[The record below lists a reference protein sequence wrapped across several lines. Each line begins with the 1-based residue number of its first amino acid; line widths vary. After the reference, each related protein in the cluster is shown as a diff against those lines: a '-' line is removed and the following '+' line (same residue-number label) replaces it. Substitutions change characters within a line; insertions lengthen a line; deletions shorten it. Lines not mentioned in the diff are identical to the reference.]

1 MIPINKKII
10 LGVTGSV
17 SAYKSAELI
26 RLLLKEQFFVQVVM
40 TKSAK
45 EFISPL
51 TLQALSGNPVLENL
65 WDATEGNGM
74 EHINLSR
81 TSQLILIAPASAN
94 FIAKLANGIADDLL
108 SNICLARTC
117 PLLAAPAMNI
127 EMWQNPATQRNIKTL
142 KKDGGIVIGPEYGE
156 QACGEIG
163 LGRLINL
170 ESIIL
175 QVQKFSSEQIFK
187 DKKILTIKVGFDP
200 TAPDLHLGHT
210 VILRKMRQFQDL
222 GHKVIFLIGD
232 FTGRIGD
239 PSGKNKTRPPLTDNE
254 IKENAQTYKDQVY
267 KVLDPQKTIVD
278 FNSRWGDSMSAAD
291 MIKLAAQST
300 VARMIERDD
309 FSKRYKNNQPISIHE
324 FLYPLMQGYDSVELE
339 ADIELGGTDQKFNL
353 LVGRDLQRNSDMSPQ
368 TIITL
373 PLLEGLDGVKK
384 MSKSEQNYIGITE
397 SADEIFGKT
406 MSISDEIMFKWF
418 DLLSLRPPSD
428 IDDLQKSIDNG
439 ANPRDAK
446 IELAYELAE
455 RFTSTKDAEEA
466 KENFFKKFAKNELPT
481 NIEEKEIPFSGEL
494 ALPNILK
501 DLGMVTSTS
510 EALRL
515 IKQGAVKIDQNK
527 VESKDFKIEQNKK
540 TLIQVGKKKFI
551 YLSLI

>member
-1 MIPINKKII
+1 MDYKKQLQII
-10 LGVTGSV
+10 
-17 SAYKSAELI
+17 K
-26 RLLLKEQFFVQVVM
+26 Q
-40 TKSAK
+40 
-45 EFISPL
+45 
-51 TLQALSGNPVLENL
+51 
-65 WDATEGNGM
+65 
-74 EHINLSR
+74 
-81 TSQLILIAPASAN
+81 
-94 FIAKLANGIADDLL
+94 GIDEIIGEDDL
-108 SNICLARTC
+108 
-117 PLLAAPAMNI
+117 
-127 EMWQNPATQRNIKTL
+127 
-142 KKDGGIVIGPEYGE
+142 
-156 QACGEIG
+156 
-163 LGRLINL
+163 
-170 ESIIL
+170 
-175 QVQKFSSEQIFK
+175 VQKLK

-428 IDDLQKSIDNG
+428 IDDLKKSIDNG

>member
-1 MIPINKKII
+1 MDYKKQLQII
-10 LGVTGSV
+10 
-17 SAYKSAELI
+17 K
-26 RLLLKEQFFVQVVM
+26 Q
-40 TKSAK
+40 
-45 EFISPL
+45 
-51 TLQALSGNPVLENL
+51 
-65 WDATEGNGM
+65 
-74 EHINLSR
+74 
-81 TSQLILIAPASAN
+81 
-94 FIAKLANGIADDLL
+94 GIDEIIGEDDL
-108 SNICLARTC
+108 
-117 PLLAAPAMNI
+117 
-127 EMWQNPATQRNIKTL
+127 
-142 KKDGGIVIGPEYGE
+142 
-156 QACGEIG
+156 
-163 LGRLINL
+163 
-170 ESIIL
+170 
-175 QVQKFSSEQIFK
+175 VQKLK

-254 IKENAQTYKDQVY
+254 IKENAQTYKEQVY

-481 NIEEKEIPFSGEL
+481 NIEEKEIPFSSDL

-527 VESKDFKIEQNKK
+527 IESKDFNLEQNKK

>member
-1 MIPINKKII
+1 MDYKKQLQII
-10 LGVTGSV
+10 
-17 SAYKSAELI
+17 K
-26 RLLLKEQFFVQVVM
+26 Q
-40 TKSAK
+40 
-45 EFISPL
+45 
-51 TLQALSGNPVLENL
+51 
-65 WDATEGNGM
+65 
-74 EHINLSR
+74 
-81 TSQLILIAPASAN
+81 
-94 FIAKLANGIADDLL
+94 GIDEIIGEDDL
-108 SNICLARTC
+108 
-117 PLLAAPAMNI
+117 
-127 EMWQNPATQRNIKTL
+127 
-142 KKDGGIVIGPEYGE
+142 
-156 QACGEIG
+156 
-163 LGRLINL
+163 
-170 ESIIL
+170 
-175 QVQKFSSEQIFK
+175 VQKLK

-309 FSKRYKNNQPISIHE
+309 FSNRYKNNQPISIHE

-353 LVGRDLQRNSDMSPQ
+353 LVGRDLQRNSDISPQ

-428 IDDLQKSIDNG
+428 IDGLKKSIDNG

-455 RFTSTKDAEEA
+455 RFTSRKDAEEA

>member
-1 MIPINKKII
+1 MDYKKQLQII
-10 LGVTGSV
+10 
-17 SAYKSAELI
+17 K
-26 RLLLKEQFFVQVVM
+26 Q
-40 TKSAK
+40 
-45 EFISPL
+45 
-51 TLQALSGNPVLENL
+51 
-65 WDATEGNGM
+65 
-74 EHINLSR
+74 
-81 TSQLILIAPASAN
+81 
-94 FIAKLANGIADDLL
+94 GIDEIIGEDDL
-108 SNICLARTC
+108 
-117 PLLAAPAMNI
+117 
-127 EMWQNPATQRNIKTL
+127 
-142 KKDGGIVIGPEYGE
+142 
-156 QACGEIG
+156 
-163 LGRLINL
+163 
-170 ESIIL
+170 
-175 QVQKFSSEQIFK
+175 VQKLK
-187 DKKILTIKVGFDP
+187 DNKILTIKVGFDP

-455 RFTSTKDAEEA
+455 RFTSTRDAEEA